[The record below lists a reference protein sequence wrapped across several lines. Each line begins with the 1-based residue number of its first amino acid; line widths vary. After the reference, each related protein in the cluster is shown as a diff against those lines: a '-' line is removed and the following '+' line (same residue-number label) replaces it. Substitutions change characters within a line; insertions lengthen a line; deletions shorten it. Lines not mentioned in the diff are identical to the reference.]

1 MLERVWRKEPY
12 YTVGRN
18 VNSYSQYGEQY
29 EGSLKSLKIELQYDP
44 AVPLLDIYS
53 EKIILQKDTYTS
65 IFIAALFTVA
75 KTWEQPKSI
84 DTWMDKDVH
93 IYKGIVLSHKNE
105 IMPFAAPWMNLE
117 SIVLNEVRQRHII
130 WYHLYVESKKWYK
143 WSYLQN
149 RNRLSEF
156 KNELKSY
163 QREKVGEKG

>member
-1 MLERVWRKEPY
+1 MTFILIVVFLYSFLRCSMHYHFCSFVYLIYELCIKNRNSTF

-75 KTWEQPKSI
+75 KTWKQPKCPLT
-84 DTWMDKDVH
+84 DEW
-93 IYKGIVLSHKNE
+93 
-105 IMPFAAPWMNLE
+105 
-117 SIVLNEVRQRHII
+117 R
-130 WYHLYVESKKWYK
+130 KK
-143 WSYLQN
+143 
-149 RNRLSEF
+149 
-156 KNELKSY
+156 
-163 QREKVGEKG
+163 